1 VVGIGKEV
9 RKVIQNA
16 RQQSGLT
23 QIDMAQ
29 RLGVTQATYS
39 RIEKGK
45 TSVNEETLERIGK
58 ILDVRKEELVIEDK
72 SPEQQAT
79 MREQASVLNPRD
91 IPAMLRD
98 LKELLN
104 DGIITQEEFQDKK
117 KELLARL

>member
-1 VVGIGKEV
+1 MVGIGKEV
-9 RKVIQNA
+9 RRVIQNA

-98 LKELLN
+98 LKELVD
-104 DGIITQEEFQDKK
+104 DGIISEQEFLDKK
-117 KELLARL
+117 KQLLARL